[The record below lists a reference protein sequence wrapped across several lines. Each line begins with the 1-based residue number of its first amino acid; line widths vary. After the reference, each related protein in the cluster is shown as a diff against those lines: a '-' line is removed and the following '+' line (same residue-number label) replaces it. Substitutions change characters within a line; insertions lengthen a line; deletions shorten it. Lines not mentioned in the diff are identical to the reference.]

1 MHPAQP
7 TPRKQEL
14 LRDGL
19 MEDGVPWTGDILLYP
34 NYDVVASVGPSG
46 VLREGVNVVEK
57 ETPKGG

>member
-1 MHPAQP
+1 
-7 TPRKQEL
+7 
-14 LRDGL
+14 

-46 VLREGVNVVEK
+46 VLREGVNLVEK